1 MVIKKVDYLTRLPHL
16 RRKIIVNESE
26 QSTKLTYTEHLGSFG
41 AQFAILFINN
51 KMELSINKLI
61 SYSRHVLYV
70 SLIEPLLRFVFIS
83 KGYVLLHSACI
94 GKRFDQGILISAPP
108 DTGKTS
114 TVLKCMEMGFSLLSD
129 DMTILS
135 LPNQALCFP
144 RPMTISS
151 HTYRTAVASSKSGNN
166 RQHVK
171 GLGFRVRSMIH
182 SKRGRKM
189 IEKT

>member
-1 MVIKKVDYLTRLPHL
+1 
-16 RRKIIVNESE
+16 
-26 QSTKLTYTEHLGSFG
+26 
-41 AQFAILFINN
+41 
-51 KMELSINKLI
+51 
-61 SYSRHVLYV
+61 
-70 SLIEPLLRFVFIS
+70 
-83 KGYVLLHSACI
+83 VLLHFVCI

-144 RPMTISS
+144 KPMTISS
-151 HTYRTAVASSKSGNN
+151 HTYRTAVATSKSGNS

-189 IEKT
+189 MRKLSNINVPFFTINAIGQVIFKPPKHKIDEKSATLCYWKLVMKPKGPLIISQVMPRLKKR